1 MLGVSTAMIV
11 FFMFFNILLLIGPLG
26 MFYVPFL
33 VGILAICLGIW
44 HERKKKEEGRR
55 RRRRGWKYLMFSVIG
70 ILSFFAGFYVG
81 DEMHLGYLIFK
92 SSGGPLTIFPFAL
105 IIYTLLFLV
114 GLHISRERSL
124 GFVLKVFGISFLFF
138 FLAFYGLMAYGAHE
152 HYYAKAISVHKLS
165 APSDYLNLTEEELEK
180 YPSLK
185 EAIEQAEENNIG
197 VVNLHPNEWQRIET
211 SLGRAWLHT
220 IKIGDE
226 YYKIQ
231 FRCSLASQKLPEVPT
246 DYVNVTEEELERHSI
261 LKKGMEL
268 ADKFA
273 DRGKPF
279 KMSLSLDNWLR
290 IEDFLDKKGLRTFE
304 IGGEYY
310 EFELISNLIIQK
322 YYANITKEE
331 LEEYSSLK
339 EVIELANKSENGRAG
354 LKVHPDE
361 WERIGNFLSEKGS
374 HNIKVGDEYYGVGF
388 ICA

>member
-1 MLGVSTAMIV
+1 MLGVSTAMIGA
-11 FFMFFNILLLIGPLG
+11 FLMFFNILLLIGPLG

-33 VGILAICLGIW
+33 VGVLAICLGIW
-44 HERKKKEEGRR
+44 HERKKKEERR
-55 RRRRGWKYLMFSVIG
+55 GRGWKYLMFSVIG
-70 ILSFFAGFYVG
+70 ILSFFAGFYLG

-92 SSGGPLTIFPFAL
+92 SSGGPLTIFPLAL
-105 IIYTLLFLV
+105 IIYALLFLV
-114 GLHISRERSL
+114 GLYISRERSL
-124 GFVLKVFGISFLFF
+124 GFVLKAFGISFLFF

-152 HYYAKAISVHKLS
+152 HYYAKYISVDKLS
-165 APSDYLNLTEEELEK
+165 GAPSDYLNLTEEELEK

-185 EAIEQAEENNIG
+185 DAIEQAEKNKMG
-197 VVNLHPNEWQRIET
+197 VVSLHPNEWQRIET

-226 YYKIQ
+226 YYKIE
-231 FRCSLASQKLPEVPT
+231 FHCRLASKELPEVPER
-246 DYVNVTEEELERHSI
+246 YASVTEEDLEEYSI
-261 LKKGMEL
+261 LKREKEL

-279 KMSLSLDNWLR
+279 KMSISLDEWLG

-310 EFELISNLIIQK
+310 EFELISNLIVQK

-331 LEEYSSLK
+331 LEEYPSLK
-339 EVIELANKSENGRAG
+339 EAIELANKSENGRAG

-361 WERIGNFLSEKGS
+361 WGRIGNFLSEKGS
-374 HNIKVGDEYYGVGF
+374 YNIKIGDECYEIGF